1 MTIQLGLVDDH
12 IITRRG
18 LKTYIELNKQIR
30 VSLEAGNGKELFQ
43 SLGQADILPDIILL
57 DISMPKMNG
66 FEAIQQL
73 QEKYPSI
80 KVLIF
85 SMITEEDTVMHMI
98 RRGASGFISK
108 SADPEIIVK
117 AILTVAKAGYYIGN
131 LTKKEF
137 FRQSPYRAGSGSFIG
152 NHPITPKELEF
163 IRLAS
168 SNLSYHEIADR
179 LKISPKTLENYR
191 DSLFHKLEIKNRA
204 ALVYYAFKSGLIDSF
219 SN

>member
-12 IITRRG
+12 IITRTG
-18 LKTYIELNKQIR
+18 LKTYIELNKDIK

-43 SLGQADILPDIILL
+43 LLAKTSTLPDIILL

-66 FEAIQQL
+66 FEAISVL
-73 QEKYPSI
+73 QEKYASI

-85 SMITEEDTVMHMI
+85 SMIIEEDTVMHMI
-98 RRGASGFISK
+98 RRGACGFISK
-108 SADPEIIVK
+108 SSDPEIILK
-117 AILTVAKAGYYIGN
+117 AILTVAKAGYYFGN

-137 FRQSPYRAGSGSFIG
+137 FRRDFIRAGSGTFIG
-152 NHPITPKELEF
+152 NHHITPKELEF

-168 SNLSYHEIADR
+168 SNLSYQEIAEYM
-179 LKISPKTLENYR
+179 KVSYKTVENYR

-204 ALVYYAFKSGLIDSF
+204 ALVYYAFKSGLIDGF